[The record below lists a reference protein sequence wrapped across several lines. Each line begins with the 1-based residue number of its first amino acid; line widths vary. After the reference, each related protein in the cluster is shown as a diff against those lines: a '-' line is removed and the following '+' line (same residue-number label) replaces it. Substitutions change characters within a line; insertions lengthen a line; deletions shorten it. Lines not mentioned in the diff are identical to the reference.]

1 MQPTSAS
8 TPTAPGPDT
17 SSRGRR
23 GQGVVAGLVPLGALV
38 VIVIVTVAVIALV
51 RALTAGQGFSIQQA
65 IQQGAAVF
73 TLLAGLVVGAA
84 VYTVAGVRA
93 LRRVAHWQQVG
104 MTAQANGALWGL
116 ALGALVV
123 LLPLLLA
130 IFLPQHPA
138 PILAP

>member
-8 TPTAPGPDT
+8 TPAAPSPDT
-17 SSRGRR
+17 SARGRR
-23 GQGVVAGLVPLGALV
+23 GQGFISGLVPLGALV
-38 VIVIVTVAVIALV
+38 VIVIVTVAVIGLV
-51 RALTAGQGFSIQQA
+51 RALTAGQGFSV
-65 IQQGAAVF
+65 QQGAEVSV
-73 TLLAGLVVGAA
+73 LVVGLLAA
-84 VYTVAGVRA
+84 AAAYILAGVRA

-104 MTAQANGALWGL
+104 MTAQTNGALWGL

-138 PILAP
+138 PTLAP